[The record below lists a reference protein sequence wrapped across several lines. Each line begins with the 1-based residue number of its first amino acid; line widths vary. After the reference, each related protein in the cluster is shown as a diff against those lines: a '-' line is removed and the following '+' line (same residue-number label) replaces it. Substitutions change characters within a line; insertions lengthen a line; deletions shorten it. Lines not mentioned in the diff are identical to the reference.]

1 MNTQRITCNRFD
13 ISNRKGTVKKT
24 RTSHGKAIVETSE
37 IISHAADAFETRE
50 DINKF
55 VGHMISKKS
64 WSMAVL
70 FIVGINTGFRCGDML
85 AFKVSDFDL
94 AKKPDSVNIIEQK
107 TGKVRVVYLNEAV
120 YKAIE
125 MLISKKNLNSDDY
138 LFTSDTNRKSY
149 FVDFV
154 RNDEGEIIDI
164 ITTNDKC
171 DSYGNERKV
180 APLTVDSIGRAYK
193 RFSKELN
200 LSGHYSSHCARKT
213 FSFFISNH
221 EYKNT
226 RNVTAASMALNHSS
240 EAITETYYTKGVDAK
255 ELKEVWMNM
264 NLGIESI
271 THHLIPNGI

>member
-13 ISNRKGTVKKT
+13 ISNRKENVKKT

-37 IISHAADAFETRE
+37 IVSHVADAFETRE

-55 VGHMISKKS
+55 IEHMISKKS
-64 WSMAVL
+64 WSMAAL

-94 AKKPDSVNIIEQK
+94 INKPESVNIIEQK

-120 YKAIE
+120 YKAVE
-125 MLISKKNLNSDDY
+125 MLINKKNLNSDDY
-138 LFTSDTNRKSY
+138 LFTSETNRKSY
-149 FVDFV
+149 FVDYI
-154 RNDEGEIIDI
+154 RNDDGEIIDI
-164 ITTNDKC
+164 ITTNDKY
-171 DSYGNERKV
+171 DSCGNERKI
-180 APLTVDSIGRAYK
+180 APLTVDSVSRAYK
-193 RFSKELN
+193 RHTKN
-200 LSGHYSSHCARKT
+200 AGISGHYSSHCARKT

-255 ELKEVWMNM
+255 ELKEVWMNL
-264 NLGIESI
+264 NLGIEC
-271 THHLIPNGI
+271 LKEN